1 MASTSTADLSTRF
14 LFSGADIR
22 GEVVHL
28 GDAYRELL
36 STHDYS
42 DSTAALLGQF
52 AAAAVLISNN
62 LKYRGRIIL
71 QARSERALSL
81 VMVECSSEAE
91 IRGIARGDTSAESD
105 NPLELIAGGQL
116 ALTIEREGGQRYQGI
131 VALDAPS
138 LASALSDYFEQS
150 EQLQTRFMLAAEGG
164 TAAGFM
170 LQQLPAQIAQDSR
183 DREEQWQ
190 AATVLADT
198 LTPEELLNLDT
209 AVLLHRL
216 YHEFDLQL
224 FDPKAVNYRC
234 RCTRQRSLD
243 ALSLLPPDELEAAL
257 EDEGVIT
264 MTCEMCSAVYR
275 FGREELPTLAED
287 RILH

>member
-1 MASTSTADLSTRF
+1 MAPTSTADLSTRF

-28 GDAYRELL
+28 SDAYQDLL
-36 STHDYS
+36 AVHDYS
-42 DSTAALLGQF
+42 PTTATLLGQF

-71 QARSERALSL
+71 QARSESPLSL
-81 VMVECSSEAE
+81 VMVECSSERE
-91 IRGIARGDTSAESD
+91 IRGIARGDTSADSD
-105 NPLELIAGGQL
+105 NPLALISGGQL

-131 VALDAPS
+131 VALEAPS
-138 LASALSDYFEQS
+138 LAEALSDYFAQS
-150 EQLQTRFMLAAEGG
+150 EQLHTRFILAAEGES
-164 TAAGFM
+164 AAGFM
-170 LQQLPAQIAQDSR
+170 LQQLPAQIAQGAA
-183 DREEQWQ
+183 DRQEQWQ

-198 LTPEELLNLDT
+198 LTVEELLNLDT
-209 AVLLHRL
+209 TVVLHRL
-216 YHEFDLQL
+216 YHEYDVKL
-224 FDPKAVNYRC
+224 FDPKTVTYRC

-243 ALSLLPPDELEAAL
+243 ALSLLPLDELEAAL

-264 MTCEMCSAVYR
+264 MTCEMCNAVYR
-275 FGREELPTLAED
+275 FSREELPTLAED